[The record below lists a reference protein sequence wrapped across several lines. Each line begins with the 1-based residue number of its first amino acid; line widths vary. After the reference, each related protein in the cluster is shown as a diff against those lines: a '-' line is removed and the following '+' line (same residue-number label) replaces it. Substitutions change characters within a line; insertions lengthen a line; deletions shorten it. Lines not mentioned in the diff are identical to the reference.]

1 MKNFVT
7 KREILNKNT
16 KFIELQYYKVNR
28 VYSLNAS
35 LALNVLTRAT
45 VIRIKIIS
53 VVMWVAN
60 CKYEKVIITFLL
72 LYNTICF

>member
-7 KREILNKNT
+7 KREILNKNK

-35 LALNVLTRAT
+35 LALNVLTHAT

-60 CKYEKVIITFLL
+60 CKYEKVIITYLL
-72 LYNTICF
+72 LY